1 MNRNSF
7 SMEDL
12 AYRHLIVPGV
22 ATLVTTL
29 MAAVP
34 MREISRI
41 TAPRSRSLLELRGL
55 GREIWAGVDPVH
67 YVREL
72 REEWD
77 R

>member
-1 MNRNSF
+1 MNRRTSI
-7 SMEDL
+7 EDL
-12 AYRHLIVPGV
+12 PYRHLIAPSV
-22 ATLVTTL
+22 ATLVSAL

-34 MREISRI
+34 MRDISRVM
-41 TAPRSRSLLELRGL
+41 APRSRSLLELRGL
-55 GREIWAGVDPVH
+55 GREVWSGVDPVA